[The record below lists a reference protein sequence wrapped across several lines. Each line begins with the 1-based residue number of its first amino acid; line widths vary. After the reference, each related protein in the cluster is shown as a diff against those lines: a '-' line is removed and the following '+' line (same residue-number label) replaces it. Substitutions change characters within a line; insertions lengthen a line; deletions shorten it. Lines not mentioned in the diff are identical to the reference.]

1 MVHNRMAELFEK
13 AAATVSEFGKAG
25 NQLSQEEQLQL
36 YGLFKQAK
44 LGNAT
49 GSRPGVFSPTERT
62 KWDAWNANQNKDQAV
77 AAAEYVD
84 VARRVLPP
92 EWASRIN

>member
-25 NQLSQEEQLQL
+25 NQLTQEDQLNL

-62 KWDAWNANQNKDQAV
+62 KWDAWNANKDKSQEA

-84 VARRVLPP
+84 VARRLLPA
-92 EWASRIN
+92 EWSSRIN

>member
-1 MVHNRMAELFEK
+1 MAELFEK

-25 NQLSQEEQLQL
+25 NALSQEEQLQL

-44 LGNAT
+44 MGNAT
-49 GSRPGVFSPTERT
+49 GSRPGVFSPTERA
-62 KWDAWNANQNKDQAV
+62 KWDAWNANQGKTQE
-77 AAAEYVD
+77 AAATEYVE

-92 EWASRIN
+92 EWGSRIN

>member
-1 MVHNRMAELFEK
+1 MAELFEK

-25 NQLSQEEQLQL
+25 NQLTQEDQLNL

-62 KWDAWNANQNKDQAV
+62 KWDAWNANKDKSQEA

-84 VARRVLPP
+84 VARRLLPA
-92 EWASRIN
+92 EWSSRIN

>member
-13 AAATVSEFGKAG
+13 AAAAVSEFGKAG
-25 NQLSQEEQLQL
+25 NLLAQEEQLL
-36 YGLFKQAK
+36 FYGLFKQAK

-49 GSRPGVFSPTERT
+49 GSRPGVFSPTERS
-62 KWDAWNANQNKDQAV
+62 KWDAWTANKDKAQDA

-84 VARRVLPP
+84 LARRTLPA
-92 EWASRIN
+92 EWAARIN

>member
-25 NQLSQEEQLQL
+25 NQLTQEDQLL
-36 YGLFKQAK
+36 IYGLFKQAK
-44 LGNAT
+44 FGNVT

-62 KWDAWNANQNKDQAV
+62 KWDAWNANKDKSQEA
-77 AAAEYVD
+77 AAAEYVG
-84 VARRVLPP
+84 VARRLLPAD
-92 EWASRIN
+92 WSSRIN

>member
-13 AAATVSEFGKAG
+13 AAATVSEFGKSG
-25 NQLSQEEQLQL
+25 NQLTQEDQLLL

-62 KWDAWNANQNKDQAV
+62 KWDAWNANKDKSQE
-77 AAAEYVD
+77 AAATEYVE
-84 VARRVLPP
+84 VARRLLPAD
-92 EWASRIN
+92 WSSRIN